1 MDLKRLFKD
10 NYAVSP
16 VIGVILMVAI
26 TVILA
31 AAIGSSVFDQGP
43 EEPLSYREISIE
55 PVNITGTGS
64 NAIATV
70 KLEMNSGDPIH
81 FEDVA
86 AAKITASLNNSESV
100 DIDAEDLGTMEAGDV
115 KILPLVNENNNNAF
129 GTTLTHGSSEVNI
142 KIIDVKTSRLICEK
156 DITL

>member
-43 EEPLSYREISIE
+43 EEPLSYREINIE
-55 PVNITGTGS
+55 PVNIS
-64 NAIATV
+64 NSGIANV
-70 KLEMNSGDPIH
+70 KLSHNSGAPIH

-100 DIDAEDLGTMEAGDV
+100 DIDAVDLGTMEAGDV